1 LGKEIKLVC
10 RYTNLHAKNVDGLEN
25 FCYPPP
31 NGKGLNAPIVEIQTW
46 KSLSRHFRQK
56 APCQVNR
63 YLAEKAL
70 VVVAS
75 TATPINYRFNK

>member
-10 RYTNLHAKNVDGLEN
+10 RYTNLHAKNVDGQEN
-25 FCYPPP
+25 FCYPPQ
-31 NGKGLNAPIVEIQTW
+31 NGKGQNVQIVEIQTW
-46 KSLSRHFRQK
+46 KNLSRHFRQK

-63 YLAEKAL
+63 DLAEKAL

-75 TATPINYRFNK
+75 AATQINYRFYK